1 MISVDATI
9 LSLDF
14 CLLYSF
20 ISGLS
25 NEEMAEQYAR
35 ATICV
40 TPSLYEGFGLPAA
53 EAMSCAA
60 PVVVTD
66 GGALPE
72 VAGDAARVV
81 PAGNA
86 DALAAAIAD
95 LLDDPEAR
103 QALGQRARQR
113 CLAEFS
119 WDVCAARLVDHYR
132 DAIAACRG
140 RATSAAPPT
149 GPHRGQGL
157 AC

>member
-1 MISVDATI
+1 MTEQLVSRLELAGCIRWVSGVEHQTI
-9 LSLDF
+9 VE
-14 CLLYSF
+14 LY
-20 ISGLS
+20 
-25 NEEMAEQYAR
+25 AESTVA
-35 ATICV
+35 V
-40 TPSLYEGFGLPAA
+40 VPSLYEGFGLPAV
-53 EAMSCAA
+53 EAMACGV
-60 PVVVTD
+60 PLVVSD

-140 RATSAAPPT
+140 PATSAAPPT